1 MLAQRCL
8 HAQQLSGVRAGGPHS
23 GSDDDRATVTLRISL
38 HNHFIRLALRLCEC
52 NSFGR
57 APARGAV
64 DTRRGLYTFS
74 RDDVAGDVRNHN
86 VDGHDRARCE
96 AQRQPTHTRVRE
108 KARVRE
114 RVPDG
119 LRPDVPPLDLVE

>member
-8 HAQQLSGVRAGGPHS
+8 SVCARAAALRGPR
-23 GSDDDRATVTLRISL
+23 GRRTQWEGDDRATVTLRISL

-64 DTRRGLYTFS
+64 DTRRGLYTF
-74 RDDVAGDVRNHN
+74 
-86 VDGHDRARCE
+86 
-96 AQRQPTHTRVRE
+96 PTV
-108 KARVRE
+108 
-114 RVPDG
+114 
-119 LRPDVPPLDLVE
+119 

>member
-74 RDDVAGDVRNHN
+74 RDDVAGDVRKITMWTDTTGRGVKHRGNQHTL
-86 VDGHDRARCE
+86 GFGRRLGLGRECLTGFG
-96 AQRQPTHTRVRE
+96 PTS
-108 KARVRE
+108 
-114 RVPDG
+114 
-119 LRPDVPPLDLVE
+119 PPST